1 MNQLPIVSRE
11 LRVAARKASTFW
23 VRLVAVLVA
32 SVIAFG
38 FMVLASMGI
47 SSGPSFGTALFSTLT
62 WLAFVATSLAGVF
75 LTSDCLSQEKR
86 EGTLGLLFLTDLRG
100 VDVVSGKLLVTSLQG
115 FYAVLAIL
123 PVLSITLLLGGVEGV
138 QIFRASLALLNALFA
153 SLCSGLLVSALSRNA
168 QKAMSGTFLLVLLLN
183 LGGPIVDSLIQ
194 LNRGNGPAPRFLL
207 SLASPGFAFVEAS
220 RSAGSFF
227 WPALGV
233 SHVTAWAFFG
243 LASLILPRSWQD
255 RRLLPGSASDGTW
268 MRSWKYGTAS
278 YRKKLRSRLLESNPV
293 EWLICRERWQAIG
306 IWVLALAFAGLLIL
320 LLFIAEGAS
329 ALAVSGGFTTLGM
342 FAVYIWCAA
351 YSCRFP
357 VEARRSGLLE
367 LLLAAPLD
375 VRNIVRGHWLGF
387 LRLFAAPLLILMV
400 VLALFAAF
408 GQQGTLAGSLIG
420 SNPTVV
426 PAWVLTV
433 SVSAA
438 SVVSTVANLA
448 ALVWFGLWMGLSS
461 KSTNMAALKTLLFVQ
476 VIPAF
481 VLGFASMIMTVLI
494 MIPSAMISNN
504 PTTFN
509 PGWSILSLFLLPT
522 LLAVAKDVLF
532 ISWSRRKLHTA
543 FRERASRT
551 IGIFAAVPPVI
562 PAIGPRLE
570 PRLPQA

>member
-11 LRVAARKASTFW
+11 LRVAARKTTTLW
-23 VRLVAVLVA
+23 VRLAAVLVA
-32 SVIAFG
+32 SAIAFG
-38 FMVLASMGI
+38 FMVLASVGI
-47 SSGPSFGTALFSTLT
+47 SSGPSFGDALFSTLT
-62 WLAFVATSLAGVF
+62 WLAFVAASLAGVF

-100 VDVVSGKLLVTSLQG
+100 FDVVSGKLLVTSLQG

-123 PVLSITLLLGGVEGV
+123 PVLSITLLLGGVEGA
-138 QIFRASLALLNALFA
+138 QIFHVSLALLNALFA
-153 SLCSGLLVSALSRNA
+153 SLCAGLLVSALSRNA
-168 QKAMSGTFLLVLLLN
+168 QKAMSVTFLLVLLLN
-183 LGGPIVDSLIQ
+183 LGGLIGDSLIQ
-194 LNRGNGPAPRFLL
+194 MNSGNGPTLRPTLRL
-207 SLASPGFAFVEAS
+207 SSPGFAFIEAS
-220 RSAGSFF
+220 QSAGNFF

-233 SHVTAWAFFG
+233 SHLIAWAFFG
-243 LASLILPRSWQD
+243 LTCLILPRSWQE
-255 RRLLPGSASDGTW
+255 RRLFPGSTAEGNW

-293 EWLICRERWQAIG
+293 EWLVCRERWQASG
-306 IWVLALAFAGLLIL
+306 IWILALAFVGLLIL
-320 LLFIAEGAS
+320 LLFITEGVS

-351 YSCRFP
+351 HSCRFP

-400 VLALFAAF
+400 ALALFAAF
-408 GQQGTLAGSLIG
+408 GQQGTMAGALMG
-420 SNPTVV
+420 SNSTVI
-426 PAWVLTV
+426 PDWVLTAL
-433 SVSAA
+433 VSAA
-438 SVVSTVANLA
+438 SVVSTAANLA
-448 ALVWFGLWMGLSS
+448 AVVWFGLWMGLTS
-461 KSTNMAALKTLLFVQ
+461 KNTNMAALKTLLFVQ
-476 VIPAF
+476 IIPSF
-481 VLGFASMIMTVLI
+481 VLGFISMMLTVLI

-504 PTTFN
+504 TATFK
-509 PGWSILSLFLLPT
+509 PGWSVLSIFLLPA

-532 ISWSRRKLHTA
+532 ISWSRRKLYSS
-543 FRERASRT
+543 FREKASQT
-551 IGIFAAVPPVI
+551 IGVFASVPPVI